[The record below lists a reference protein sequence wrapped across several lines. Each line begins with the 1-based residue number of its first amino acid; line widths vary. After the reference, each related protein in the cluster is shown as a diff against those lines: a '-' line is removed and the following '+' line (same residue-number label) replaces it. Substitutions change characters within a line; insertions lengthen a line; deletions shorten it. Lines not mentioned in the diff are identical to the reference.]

1 VNAYG
6 GVGNGRTAGAN
17 AAGLDSEAGG
27 VDGRS
32 ALPGE
37 AYTLEVHT
45 GLRSGVVYHIDASY
59 FIFRAYHSMPPDMVD
74 ADGNA
79 THALYGFARFLSDL
93 LEQVR
98 PERIGIAFDR
108 SPRSEISFRNGIYPA
123 YKANR
128 EAPPAD
134 LERQFELCREF
145 CRHMGLAEFASP
157 QYEADDIIG
166 TLAARARA
174 AGLRNVL
181 VTRDKD
187 LSQLIRDGDVF
198 WDYSGNT
205 RYQYHEIGPRFGAI
219 PELIAD
225 FLALTGDTVDNIPGV
240 PGIGRKTATA
250 LFAIFGSLDELYANL
265 ERVAGMKLRGA
276 AALAARLFAHKE
288 AAYLARR
295 LTGIVCNIPLE
306 FTLDELKPR
315 RPNAVLLEA
324 FFDTHGFGNILRQQ
338 ARRIAGA
345 QTTL

>member
-1 VNAYG
+1 RIHVLERPPRT
-6 GVGNGRTAGAN
+6 GRSDGISDRPLPAFESAARAHATLADVSAGAVQPQ
-17 AAGLDSEAGG
+17 ARD
-27 VDGRS
+27 
-32 ALPGE
+32 
-37 AYTLEVHT
+37 
-45 GLRSGVVYHIDASY
+45 GVVYYIDASY

-74 ADGNA
+74 GEGNA
-79 THALYGFARFLSDL
+79 THALYGFARFISDL

-98 PERIGIAFDR
+98 PERIGVAFDQ
-108 SPRSEISFRNGIYPA
+108 SLRSETSFRNGIYPA

-128 EAPPAD
+128 EAPPID
-134 LERQFELCREF
+134 LERQFALCREF
-145 CRHMGLAEFASP
+145 CRHMGLAESASGK
-157 QYEADDIIG
+157 YEADDIIG

-174 AGLRNVL
+174 AGLRNVV

-240 PGIGRKTATA
+240 PGIGKKTAA
-250 LFAIFGSLDELYANL
+250 ELFAVFGSLDDLYANL
-265 ERVAGMKLRGA
+265 DRIPLMKLRGA
-276 AALAARLFAHKE
+276 AAVAARLLLHKE

-295 LTGIVCNIPLE
+295 LPGIICNRPRGA
-306 FTLDELKPR
+306 TLDDLKPR
-315 RPNAVLLEA
+315 APDSAGLGR

-338 ARRIAGA
+338 ARRIAAGV
-345 QTTL
+345 

>member
-1 VNAYG
+1 VNA
-6 GVGNGRTAGAN
+6 V
-17 AAGLDSEAGG
+17 
-27 VDGRS
+27 GRS
-32 ALPGE
+32 ALSGE
-37 AYTLEVHT
+37 AYTADVHT
-45 GLRSGVVYHIDASY
+45 GSRSGVVYHIDASY

-79 THALYGFARFLSDL
+79 THALYGFARFISDL

-98 PERIGIAFDR
+98 PERIGVAFDQ
-108 SPRSEISFRNGIYPA
+108 SVRSETSFRNGIYPA

-157 QYEADDIIG
+157 EYEADDIIG
-166 TLAARARA
+166 TLAARART
-174 AGLRNVL
+174 AGLRNVV

-240 PGIGRKTATA
+240 PGIGKKTAA
-250 LFAIFGSLDELYANL
+250 ELFAIFGSLDDLYANL
-265 ERVAGMKLRGA
+265 ERVAVMKLRGA
-276 AALAARLFAHKE
+276 AAVAARLVAHKE

-315 RPNAVLLEA
+315 RPNTVLLEA